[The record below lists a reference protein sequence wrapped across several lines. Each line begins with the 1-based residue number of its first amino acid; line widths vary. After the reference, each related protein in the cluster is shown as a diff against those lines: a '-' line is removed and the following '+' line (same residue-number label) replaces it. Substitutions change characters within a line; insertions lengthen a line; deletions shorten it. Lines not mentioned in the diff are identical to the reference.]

1 LSIQALTIS
10 ADFDAL
16 DLTATGQ
23 QTLYLVLAVLAL
35 LIALRFMKRA
45 LAPIEVFV
53 QAITAAAIMAFAI
66 AVAIALVLAAALRA
80 H

>member
-1 LSIQALTIS
+1 LFIEALT
-10 ADFDAL
+10 
-16 DLTATGQ
+16 TAPAGQ
-23 QTLYLVLAVLAL
+23 RTLYLVLAVLAL

-53 QAITAAAIMAFAI
+53 QAIAAAAIVASAI
-66 AVAIALVLAAALRA
+66 AVAIALVLIAALSA